1 MSTGHESNKT
11 SGESLNP
18 SSAESVDTVVL
29 GDDTQTEESRANA
42 GDRAGA
48 AAEQPGGLR
57 IRVSDALWG
66 VLAAVLFAYPVWQA
80 FAFAFANSDT
90 GWQAVFAG
98 LGWVR
103 WTLLLV
109 GLVVPLALLAA
120 SWWITRGMTW
130 WRRLLTYVT
139 GWAVVPLIMI
149 SVQQLVMANPQ
160 VNDIVLSHL
169 LFGE

>member
-1 MSTGHESNKT
+1 MNTGDELNET
-11 SGESLNP
+11 SGARMNR
-18 SSAESVDTVVL
+18 SSTDHVDTAVL
-29 GDDTQTEESRANA
+29 GDDVQRLGGQSNA
-42 GDRAGA
+42 DHAGA
-48 AAEQPGGLR
+48 AAEQPGGLS

-90 GWQAVFAG
+90 GWQAVFGG

-120 SWWITRGMTW
+120 AWWITRGMTW
-130 WRRLLTYVT
+130 WRRLLAYAT
-139 GWAVVPLIMI
+139 GWAIVPLIMI

-169 LFGE
+169 LFGD